1 MKVRLKVV
9 RGKPAGFCLRFP
21 IGEYVFGR
29 GPECHVR
36 PNSALVSRQ
45 HCLLRVGDA
54 GVCVRDLG
62 STNGT
67 LVNGQLV
74 RTEQAL
80 ADGDVLQ
87 VGHVVLEVLL
97 LRNDTSLDK
106 TMADAALC
114 PSSDTE
120 EVPVVPVDEPVAV

>member
-9 RGKPAGFCLRFP
+9 RGKPAGHCLRFAN
-21 IGEYVFGR
+21 GEYVFGR

-36 PNSALVSRQ
+36 PNSELVSRQ

-67 LVNGQLV
+67 LVNGELV
-74 RTEQAL
+74 RTEQDL
-80 ADGDVLQ
+80 HDGDVLQ
-87 VGHVVLEVLL
+87 VGNVLLEVM
-97 LRNDTSLDK
+97 LRPDTALAG
-106 TMADAALC
+106 THGDAALC
-114 PSSDTE
+114 PSSDTA
-120 EVPVVPVDEPVAV
+120 EVPVVHVDEPVTV